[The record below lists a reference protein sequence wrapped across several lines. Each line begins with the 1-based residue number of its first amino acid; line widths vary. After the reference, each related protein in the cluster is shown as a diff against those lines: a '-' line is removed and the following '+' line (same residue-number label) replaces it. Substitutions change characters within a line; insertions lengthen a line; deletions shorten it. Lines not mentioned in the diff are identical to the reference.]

1 MAFIMVRIEV
11 PGKSDTEL
19 NQQVKSSAN
28 QREGV
33 ILLRNLV
40 EAALA
45 GATPS
50 QIDVAVRATTQ
61 AITADGNGITAS
73 YNLK

>member
-11 PGKSDTEL
+11 PGKSVTEL
-19 NQQVKSSAN
+19 NQAVREDAN

-40 EAALA
+40 EGVLA
-45 GATPS
+45 GAIGA
-50 QIDVAVRATTQ
+50 QVDVAVRDSTQ
-61 AITADGNGITAS
+61 TITAADGGDSAL